1 MDQDMKNRQI
11 ARYVLSFL
19 MIFLLPIGLIA
30 QISVRGRVLEGD
42 KDPLAFA
49 NVRLINKSG
58 KLQGGQATDK
68 NGSYRIANIPAGVYT
83 LEVSYVGYKSYK
95 EQLTLTAG
103 ELKLKDIILKEDG
116 ELREVTVVG
125 KATEVTV
132 KGDTIEYNAGSY
144 TTAEGSALVELV
156 KKLPGAVVDDSGNV
170 TVNGKNIT
178 QIMIDG
184 KRFFES
190 DPQVALKN
198 LPADLVDKVQ
208 VLSKESDNARM
219 TGFSDGEDETVI
231 NLTIK
236 AGRKQ
241 GLFGTAYLGG
251 GSKERYE
258 ANAMVNRFTDAKQ
271 WTVLGGL
278 NNTNNAGFSDI
289 ASDLSASDLA
299 QQASGSSRRPWQR
312 NTNNDGITV
321 SRVLGA
327 NLILSIDSK
336 TQAGGN
342 AFVGNSNKSVVT
354 KSETT
359 NIQTSGNIVDSGEA
373 TEDNNKWNVG
383 TNARL
388 EWKPS
393 ARTELI
399 VSPRLSY
406 GTGKGV
412 YRSTTKALFESTG
425 STISE
430 GSLYQTTDSRVYD
443 GRLQLDLSQR
453 LSDSGRT
460 LALSLEGK
468 LTGNDISGT
477 YKSSTWVASSNTTTL
492 QDQSLGNDEQ
502 GQEFRARVNYV
513 EPLSTSFA
521 LQLNYQLR
529 GQFGSTEREVYAYNA
544 TTGLYD
550 SYDANA
556 SYTLRSHFYA
566 HRAGLALKYATK
578 VTDVTVGLN
587 VDPSSLTT
595 TRLLASGETV
605 IKRNVTNYSPTLR
618 FDYKPSRAFNI
629 RLDYRGQSF
638 QPTVTQLSPISDN
651 TNPLVKYVGNENLL
665 PGFRHN
671 VMGRM
676 SIFSSAKQSSLNLFT
691 MLSLTE
697 NNIVSRSSYD
707 TTTGVRTFSYDNV
720 SGNWS
725 ASLGGFYTTPLL
737 GKRLSLRMGSRNSY
751 ANSVGF
757 SNDERNVAKTLNL
770 SEELTLAYRYGML
783 DTSLKGIWSYSRV
796 RNSLSTL
803 SASATN
809 DYGIHWDTNLTLPL
823 DLSFES
829 QVRYTTTTGYASGYN
844 FSQTLVNL
852 SLSYSFLQ
860 GKAATI
866 RLKVYDLLAEQRNVF
881 RNVSALAI
889 SSQETNILGRYA
901 MLHFI
906 YKFNSFSANASAADM
921 KQMERRGPG
930 GPPPGAF

>member
-1 MDQDMKNRQI
+1 MKNRQI
-11 ARYVLSFL
+11 IRSVFVLL
-19 MIFLLPIGLIA
+19 AILLLPVGLIA
-30 QISVRGRVLEGD
+30 QITVRGRVLEGD

-68 NGSYRIANIPAGVYT
+68 SGNYRISNIPAGTYT
-83 LEVSYVGYKSYK
+83 LEVSYVGYKSHK
-95 EQLTLTAG
+95 EELTLTSG
-103 ELKLKDIILKEDG
+103 EHKVKDILLKEDG
-116 ELREVTVVG
+116 ELSEVTVVG
-125 KATEVTV
+125 KATEVAV

-144 TTAEGSALVELV
+144 TTAEGSALIELV

-170 TVNGKNIT
+170 TVNGKSIT

-190 DPQVALKN
+190 DPKVALKN
-198 LPADLVDKVQ
+198 LPAELIDKVQ
-208 VLSKESDNARM
+208 VLSKESDNSRM

-241 GLFGTAYLGG
+241 GLFGTAYVGG
-251 GSKERYE
+251 GTKERYE
-258 ANAMVNRFTDAKQ
+258 ANAMLNRFTDGKQ
-271 WTVLGGL
+271 WTILGGL

-312 NTNNDGITV
+312 NSSNDGITI
-321 SRVLGA
+321 SRVLGG

-342 AFVGNSNKSVVT
+342 AFVGNSEKNVTT

-359 NIQTSGNIVDSGEA
+359 NIQTTGNTVDSGET
-373 TEDNNKWNVG
+373 TESNKKWNVG

-393 ARTELI
+393 KNTEVI
-399 VSPRLSY
+399 IAPRLSY
-406 GTGKGV
+406 GTGQGV
-412 YRSTTKALFESTG
+412 YNSSTNTIFETSG
-425 STISE
+425 ATITE
-430 GSLYQTTDSRVYD
+430 GSLTQTTDSKVYD
-443 GRLQLDLSQR
+443 GRLQVDLSQR
-453 LSDSGRT
+453 LSDKGRT

-468 LTGNDISGT
+468 LTGNDISGN
-477 YKSSTWVASSNTTTL
+477 YKSSTYTASTNATVL
-492 QDQSLGNDEQ
+492 QDQNLMNDEK
-502 GQEFRARVNYV
+502 GQEFRARINYV
-513 EPLSTSFA
+513 EPLSTTLA

-529 GQFGSTEREVYAYNA
+529 GQFSTTDREVYSFNSA
-544 TTGLYD
+544 TGLYD
-550 SYDANA
+550 TFDANS
-556 SYTLRSHFYA
+556 SYELKSNFYA
-566 HRAGLALKYATK
+566 HRAGVALKYATK
-578 VTDVTVGLN
+578 ITDITLGLN

-595 TRLLASGETV
+595 TRLLASGETI
-605 IKRNVTNYSPTLR
+605 IKRNVTNFSPTLR
-618 FDYKPSRAFNI
+618 FNYKPSRAFNL

-638 QPTVTQLSPISDN
+638 QPTVAQLSPISDN
-651 TNPLVKYVGNENLL
+651 TNPLVQYVGNENLL

-671 VMGRM
+671 LMGRM
-676 SIFSSAKQSSLNLFT
+676 SIFSSEKQSSLNLFT
-691 MLSLTE
+691 MISLTE

-707 TTTGVRTFSYDNV
+707 TTTGIRTYSYDNV
-720 SGNWS
+720 DGNWS
-725 ASLGGFYTTPLL
+725 ASLGGFYTTPLP
-737 GKRLSLRMGSRNSY
+737 GKRFSLRVGSRNSY

-757 SNDERNVAKTLNL
+757 SNNDRNVSKTLNL
-770 SEELTLAYRYGML
+770 QEELTLAYRYGML
-783 DTSLKGIWSYSRV
+783 DTSLKGIWSYSNV

-803 SASATN
+803 STSATN

-823 DLSFES
+823 NLSFES

-844 FSQTLVNL
+844 FDQTLVNL
-852 SLSYSFLQ
+852 SLSYSFLKN
-860 GKAATI
+860 KAATI
-866 RLKVYDLLAEQRNVF
+866 RFKVYDLLAEQRNVF

-889 SSQETNILGRYA
+889 SSQETNIIGRYA

-906 YKFNSFSANASAADM
+906 YKFNSFSGNASRADM
-921 KQMERRGPG
+921 KQTNTRGPG

>member
-1 MDQDMKNRQI
+1 MKNRQI
-11 ARYVLSFL
+11 IRSVFVLL
-19 MIFLLPIGLIA
+19 AILLLPVGLIA
-30 QISVRGRVLEGD
+30 QITVRGRVLEGD

-68 NGSYRIANIPAGVYT
+68 SGNYRISNIPAGTYT
-83 LEVSYVGYKSYK
+83 LEVSYVGYKSHK
-95 EQLTLTAG
+95 EELTLTSG
-103 ELKLKDIILKEDG
+103 EHKVKDILLKEDG
-116 ELREVTVVG
+116 ELSEVTVVG
-125 KATEVTV
+125 KATEVAV

-144 TTAEGSALVELV
+144 TTAEGSALIELV

-170 TVNGKNIT
+170 TVNGKSIT

-190 DPQVALKN
+190 DPKVALKN
-198 LPADLVDKVQ
+198 LPAELIDKVQ
-208 VLSKESDNARM
+208 VLSKESDNSRM

-241 GLFGTAYLGG
+241 GLFGTAYVGG
-251 GSKERYE
+251 GTKERYE
-258 ANAMVNRFTDAKQ
+258 ANAMVNRFTDGKQ
-271 WTVLGGL
+271 WTILGGL

-289 ASDLSASDLA
+289 ASDLSASNLA

-312 NTNNDGITV
+312 NSSNDGITI
-321 SRVLGA
+321 SRVLGG

-342 AFVGNSNKSVVT
+342 AFVGNSEKNVTT

-359 NIQTSGNIVDSGEA
+359 NIQTTGNTIDSGEA
-373 TEDNNKWNVG
+373 TESNNKWNVG

-393 ARTELI
+393 KNTEVI
-399 VSPRLSY
+399 IAPRLSY

-412 YRSTTKALFESTG
+412 YNSST
-425 STISE
+425 STIFETSGATITE
-430 GSLYQTTDSRVYD
+430 GSLTQTTDSKVYD
-443 GRLQLDLSQR
+443 GRLQVDLSQR
-453 LSDSGRT
+453 LSDKGRT

-468 LTGNDISGT
+468 LTGNDISGN
-477 YKSSTWVASSNTTTL
+477 YKSSTYTASTNATVL
-492 QDQSLGNDEQ
+492 QDQNLMNDEK
-502 GQEFRARVNYV
+502 GQEFRARINYV
-513 EPLSTSFA
+513 EPLSTTLA

-529 GQFGSTEREVYAYNA
+529 GQFSTTDREVYSYNSA
-544 TTGLYD
+544 TGLYD
-550 SYDANA
+550 SFDANS
-556 SYTLRSHFYA
+556 SYELKSNFYA
-566 HRAGLALKYATK
+566 HRAGVALKYATK
-578 VTDVTVGLN
+578 VTDITLGLN

-595 TRLLASGETV
+595 TRLLASGETI
-605 IKRNVTNYSPTLR
+605 IKRNVTNFSPTLR
-618 FDYKPSRAFNI
+618 FNYKPSRAFNL

-638 QPTVTQLSPISDN
+638 QPTVAQLSPISDN
-651 TNPLVKYVGNENLL
+651 TNPLVQYVGNENLL

-671 VMGRM
+671 LMGRM
-676 SIFSSAKQSSLNLFT
+676 SIFSSEKQSSLNLFT

-707 TTTGVRTFSYDNV
+707 TTTGIRTYSYDNV
-720 SGNWS
+720 NGNWS
-725 ASLGGFYTTPLL
+725 ASLGGFYTTPLP
-737 GKRLSLRMGSRNSY
+737 GKRFSLRVGSRNSY

-757 SNDERNVAKTLNL
+757 SNNDRNVSKTLNL
-770 SEELTLAYRYGML
+770 QEELTLAYRYGML
-783 DTSLKGIWSYSRV
+783 DTSLKGIWSYSNV

-803 SASATN
+803 STSATN

-823 DLSFES
+823 NLSFES

-844 FSQTLVNL
+844 FDQTLVNL
-852 SLSYSFLQ
+852 SLSYSFLKN
-860 GKAATI
+860 KAATI
-866 RLKVYDLLAEQRNVF
+866 RFKVYDLLAEQRNVF

-889 SSQETNILGRYA
+889 SSQETNIIGRYA

-906 YKFNSFSANASAADM
+906 YKFNSFSGNASRADM
-921 KQMERRGPG
+921 KQTNTRGPG

>member
-1 MDQDMKNRQI
+1 MKNRQI
-11 ARYVLSFL
+11 IRSVFVLL
-19 MIFLLPIGLIA
+19 AILLLPVGLIA
-30 QISVRGRVLEGD
+30 QITVRGRVLEGD

-68 NGSYRIANIPAGVYT
+68 SGNYRISNIPAGTYT
-83 LEVSYVGYKSYK
+83 LEVSYVGYKSHK
-95 EQLTLTAG
+95 EELTLTSG
-103 ELKLKDIILKEDG
+103 EHKVKDILLKEDG
-116 ELREVTVVG
+116 ELSEVTVVG
-125 KATEVTV
+125 KATEVAV

-144 TTAEGSALVELV
+144 TTAEGSALIELV

-170 TVNGKNIT
+170 TVNGKSIT

-190 DPQVALKN
+190 DPKVALKN
-198 LPADLVDKVQ
+198 LPAELIDKVQ
-208 VLSKESDNARM
+208 VLSKESDNSRM

-241 GLFGTAYLGG
+241 GLFGTAYVGG
-251 GSKERYE
+251 GTKERYE
-258 ANAMVNRFTDAKQ
+258 ANAMVNRFTDGKQ
-271 WTVLGGL
+271 WTILGGL

-289 ASDLSASDLA
+289 ASDLSASNLA

-312 NTNNDGITV
+312 NSSNDGITI
-321 SRVLGA
+321 SRVLGG

-342 AFVGNSNKSVVT
+342 AFVGNSEKNVTT

-359 NIQTSGNIVDSGEA
+359 NIQTTGNTIDSGEA
-373 TEDNNKWNVG
+373 TESNNKWNVG

-393 ARTELI
+393 KNTEVI
-399 VSPRLSY
+399 IAPRLSY

-412 YRSTTKALFESTG
+412 YNSST
-425 STISE
+425 STIFETSGATITE
-430 GSLYQTTDSRVYD
+430 GSLTQTTDSKVYD
-443 GRLQLDLSQR
+443 GRLQVDLSQR
-453 LSDSGRT
+453 LSDKGRT

-468 LTGNDISGT
+468 LTGNDISGN
-477 YKSSTWVASSNTTTL
+477 YKSSTYTASTNATVL
-492 QDQSLGNDEQ
+492 QDQNLMNDEKS
-502 GQEFRARVNYV
+502 QEFRARINYV
-513 EPLSTSFA
+513 EPLSTTLA

-529 GQFGSTEREVYAYNA
+529 GQFSTTDREVYSYNGA
-544 TTGLYD
+544 TGLYD
-550 SYDANA
+550 SFDANS
-556 SYTLRSHFYA
+556 SYELKSNFYA
-566 HRAGLALKYATK
+566 HRAGVALKYATK
-578 VTDVTVGLN
+578 VTDITLGLN

-605 IKRNVTNYSPTLR
+605 IKRNVTNFSPTLR
-618 FDYKPSRAFNI
+618 YNYKPSRAFNL

-638 QPTVTQLSPISDN
+638 QPTVAQLSPISDN
-651 TNPLVKYVGNENLL
+651 TNPLVQYVGNENLL

-671 VMGRM
+671 LMGRM
-676 SIFSSAKQSSLNLFT
+676 SIFSSEKQSSLNLFT

-707 TTTGVRTFSYDNV
+707 TTTGIRTYSYDNV
-720 SGNWS
+720 NGNWS
-725 ASLGGFYTTPLL
+725 ASLGGFYTTPLP
-737 GKRLSLRMGSRNSY
+737 GKRFSLRVGSRNSY

-757 SNDERNVAKTLNL
+757 SNNDRNVSKTLNL
-770 SEELTLAYRYGML
+770 QEELTLAYRYGML
-783 DTSLKGIWSYSRV
+783 DTSLKGIWSYSNV
-796 RNSLSTL
+796 RNTLSTL
-803 SASATN
+803 STSATN

-823 DLSFES
+823 NLSFES

-844 FSQTLVNL
+844 FDQTLVNL
-852 SLSYSFLQ
+852 SLSYSFLKN
-860 GKAATI
+860 KAATI
-866 RLKVYDLLAEQRNVF
+866 RFKVYDLLAEQRNVF

-889 SSQETNILGRYA
+889 SSQETNIIGRYA

-906 YKFNSFSANASAADM
+906 YKFNSFSGNASAADM
-921 KQMERRGPG
+921 KQTNTRGPG